1 MGQMSLPVEELEVS
15 LPVEECSL
23 IRGRGHQ
30 RSLSQDRGPLVTGP
44 PMTVLVGWAR
54 ARFASPECI

>member
-1 MGQMSLPVEELEVS
+1 MGQMS

-30 RSLSQDRGPLVTGP
+30 TSLSQDRGPLVTGP
-44 PMTVLVGWAR
+44 PMTVFVGWAR
-54 ARFASPECI
+54 ARFASPEGI